1 MSQGGP
7 AFRSALGLRAGV
19 ASLITV
25 TALVC
30 VFSATA
36 VAASS
41 PPTVAR
47 GFTIH
52 KLAPAPKGATNCDD
66 LAYLDGH
73 LFMTCQ
79 NLTQSVGGGGNSTI
93 VEYATDGSVLN
104 TWSLVDKADGIA
116 GDPLH
121 HRVIVTLNEDAH
133 SHLATITPSAPT
145 GQQVTNYK
153 YSADPASPSLTG
165 PLHTGGGTDSVS
177 VDSRGDIYLS
187 ASYGIAKTGTASSR
201 SPCHHR
207 RRRPVWAP
215 PS

>member
-1 MSQGGP
+1 
-7 AFRSALGLRAGV
+7 V